1 MSSLLKSI
9 ALFIAIIVALLA
21 LPLLFHSDDG
31 GRNEVPAEGLPW
43 QIDVLPD
50 GATRVF
56 GLTPGRSTLEDAR
69 KLLGGDVQVALVV
82 APGES
87 GAVEAYYESFTAGR
101 VMGKMVLTL
110 DTTLAQREQMLKRAR
125 KVDFMESTTRRVSLS
140 DEDLAQASTF
150 AITAIAFIPS
160 ANLDEQIIL
169 QRFGV
174 PAERIRISEERE
186 HFLYPGKGLD
196 LQLDSKGKELL
207 QYVAPQNFAQ
217 LRDPLL
223 RKPAD

>member
-1 MSSLLKSI
+1 MIGLLKSI

-21 LPLLFHSDDG
+21 LPMLFHVKDT
-31 GRNEVPAEGLPW
+31 GRNETPAEGMPW

-50 GATRVF
+50 GTTRVF
-56 GLTPGRSTLEDAR
+56 GLTPGRSTLDDAR
-69 KLLGGDVQVALVV
+69 KLLGANTQLALVI

-87 GAVEAYYESFTAGR
+87 GAVEAYYESVTAGP
-101 VMGKMVLTL
+101 VTGKMVLAL
-110 DTTLAQREQMLKRAR
+110 ETTLARREQMLKRAL
-125 KVDFMESTTRRVSLS
+125 KVDYMQSSTRRVTLG
-140 DEDLAQASTF
+140 EDDFVQAGALT
-150 AITAIAFIPS
+150 ITAIAFIPS

-174 PAERIRISEERE
+174 PAERIRSSAERE
-186 HFLYPGKGLD
+186 HFLYPAKGLD
-196 LQLDSKGKELL
+196 LQLDAKGKELL
-207 QYVAPQNFAQ
+207 QYVAPGNFSQ

>member
-1 MSSLLKSI
+1 MIGLLKSI

-21 LPLLFHSDDG
+21 LPILFHVEDT
-31 GRNEVPAEGLPW
+31 GRNETPTEGMPW

-56 GLTPGRSTLEDAR
+56 GLIPGRSKLDDAR
-69 KLLGGDVQVALVV
+69 KLLGGDVQVALVI

-87 GAVEAYYESFTAGR
+87 GAVEAYYESVTAGP
-101 VMGKMVLTL
+101 VTGKMVLTL
-110 DTTLAQREQMLKRAR
+110 DTTLDQREQMLKRAP
-125 KVDFMESTTRRVSLS
+125 KVDYMKSSTRRVTLG
-140 DEDLAQASTF
+140 EDDFVQAGALT
-150 AITAIAFIPS
+150 ITAIAFIPS

-174 PAERIRISEERE
+174 PAERIRSSEERE

-196 LQLDSKGKELL
+196 LQLDAKGKELL

>member
-1 MSSLLKSI
+1 MIGLLRSI

-21 LPLLFHSDDG
+21 LPMLFHGEDT
-31 GRNEVPAEGLPW
+31 GRNEIPQAGMPW

-56 GLTPGRSTLEDAR
+56 GLTPGRSTLEEAR
-69 KLLGGDVQVALVV
+69 QLLGGDVQIALVV

-87 GAVEAYYESFTAGR
+87 GAVEAYFESFSTGR
-101 VMGKMVLTL
+101 LIGKMVLTL
-110 DTTLAQREQMLKRAR
+110 DTTLVQREQILKRAR
-125 KVDFMESTTRRVSLS
+125 KVDYMESTTRRVSLS
-140 DEDLAQASTF
+140 DEDLALAGAF
-150 AITAIAFIPS
+150 VVGAIAFIPS
-160 ANLDEQIIL
+160 ANLDEQVIL

-174 PAERIRISEERE
+174 PAERIRSSEDRE
-186 HFLYPGKGLD
+186 HFLYPAKGLD
-196 LQLDSKGKELL
+196 LQLDSRGKELL
-207 QYVAPQNFAQ
+207 QYVAPRNFAQ